1 LSRGAWSDGD
11 GEEDGEDHGERR
23 LKDEGTTNLRWER
36 IDRGCTLGLPVS
48 LSTPRLG
55 PSPTR
60 WRSME
65 PYGVF
70 DATGDISLRHVM
82 RFSLV
87 ENVLLFNLYLGRSG
101 RFIRLCSRLRDEV
114 AGD

>member
-1 LSRGAWSDGD
+1 MRADDHEKRDGD
-11 GEEDGEDHGERR
+11 GEEDGENHGERR
-23 LKDEGTTNLRWER
+23 LKDDGTTNLRWER

-70 DATGDISLRHVM
+70 DATGDM
-82 RFSLV
+82 LV